1 MAGGI
6 DGVKARL
13 EAAGPLEEGL
23 AVEKAIESLV
33 SGADCQVYHTTAA
46 TAGRLVAA
54 YVAEVG
60 GPSLVLCSTSEKAST
75 ISDTLAGFGAKEVRA
90 ITSEESAVSLTDLK
104 SSSQAVVVAPAAMC
118 ASVAKKAADQISV
131 QRIIIDNI
139 EEIVGAGNLTELEA
153 ILNAVRENNGEAQV
167 VVIAAEPS
175 LHVSALSRRFLNT
188 PVTVTLKAEAQRDA
202 EHVYFEVGN
211 TLLAKPQAM
220 CDLLEAETDAR
231 VLVFCNSPADADFAD
246 VIIKKRG
253 VQSMKL
259 IGYVPQLK
267 LSKALH
273 QLQKG
278 EVGVV
283 VLTDVAARGVPLEE
297 FDVVVNY
304 SVPTDPEIYFHR
316 YSTSLES
323 RTRKIVSLVSPL
335 DISNFHYV
343 KKLGQLEFVKGSLPS
358 PEEIMGLKL
367 QGLRRQALER
377 DAAEDASMSQLVLSI
392 LKDEAADKIITL
404 LLHNTLSVMPALKA
418 SMTSTRD
425 SAGDDRGGELDGGY
439 EDEDGGQQPR
449 RNDGRRG
456 DRGDRG
462 GRDRGGRDRDRQG
475 NGRGPGR
482 GRRDDDFVA
491 SGDGQRDEDF
501 GQFADSEGGEQPRQ
515 RDRRNSRGDRGERGD
530 RGDRGDRRSR
540 QGPVDREVRIYVG
553 QGATQGLTVDR
564 LVSAVVENGVTSDAV
579 KRPQIRKNYSFI
591 DVPEKVADEVV
602 EKLAETEFEG
612 GKFFVR
618 KAVTL
623 SLPRP
628 PQERSSD
635 DDRPEFSHD
644 SEFDSGADSDMGSD
658 VDMSGNGD
666 SESDQGPTLLA
677 VDD

>member
-13 EAAGPLEEGL
+13 DAAGPLEEGL
-23 AVEKAIESLV
+23 AVDKAIETLA
-33 SGADCQVYHTTAA
+33 SGADCQVYHPTTA

-54 YVAEVG
+54 YVADAG
-60 GPSLVLCSTSEKAST
+60 GPALVICSSAEKASAT
-75 ISDTLAGFGAKEVRA
+75 ADVLSGFGCKDAKAV
-90 ITSEESAVSLTDLK
+90 TSEEGASAVAELG
-104 SSSQAVVVAPAAMC
+104 SSSSVVVAPAGVCVTA
-118 ASVAKKAADQISV
+118 AKKAAGKISV
-131 QRIIIDNI
+131 KRIVVDNL
-139 EEIVGAGNLTELEA
+139 EEIIGAGNLTELEA
-153 ILNAVRENNGEAQV
+153 TLNAVRENSAEAQIIL
-167 VVIAAEPS
+167 IAAEPS
-175 LHVSALSRRFLNT
+175 LHVSALSRRFLNSPT
-188 PVTVTLKAEAQRDA
+188 TVTLKAEAQRDA

-220 CDLLEAETDAR
+220 CDLLEAENDAR

-297 FDVVVNY
+297 FDVVINY

-323 RTRKIVSLVSPL
+323 RTRKIISLVSPL

-343 KKLGQLEFVKGSLPS
+343 KKLGKLDFVKGTLPS
-358 PEEIMGLKL
+358 PEEIMSLKL

-377 DAAEDASMSQLVLSI
+377 DGSEDAVMAELVTSI
-392 LKDEAADKIITL
+392 LKDDEAKKIVTL
-404 LLHNTLSVMPALKA
+404 LLHNTLSVIPALKA
-418 SMTSTRD
+418 SVAPARD
-425 SAGDDRGGELDGGY
+425 TADERGSDRDGGY

-456 DRGDRG
+456 GDRG
-462 GRDRGGRDRDRQG
+462 GRDRDRGGRDRDRYG
-475 NGRGPGR
+475 NGRSQGR
-482 GRRDDDFVA
+482 GRRDDDYGMA
-491 SGDGQRDEDF
+491 PEGQDEEF
-501 GQFADSEGGEQPRQ
+501 GQFADSEGDEQPRQ
-515 RDRRNSRGDRGERGD
+515 RERRNSRGDRGDRGERGD
-530 RGDRGDRRSR
+530 RGDRRSR
-540 QGPVDREVRIYVG
+540 QSPVDREVRIYVG

-564 LVSAVVENGVTSDAV
+564 LVSAVVDNGVTSDSV
-579 KRPQIRKNYSFI
+579 KRPQVRKNYSFI
-591 DVPEKVADEVV
+591 DVPEKVADELV
-602 EKLAETEFEG
+602 EKMSETDFEG

-628 PQERSSD
+628 PQSRSND
-635 DDRPEFSHD
+635 DDRSDTSGDFEGG
-644 SEFDSGADSDMGSD
+644 SEGDIGGD
-658 VDMSGNGD
+658 VDMSGNVD
-666 SESDQGPTLLA
+666 SQSDDGPTLLA